1 MLFGC
6 ATLCERTGGGA
17 EGRWELCWGLRRG
30 GGASEDGTEE
40 GGGGNCCR
48 GSGLG
53 GKAMAGAVKPT
64 ELMLSLT
71 EAGWFSTGR
80 EGLSFPGGATT
91 LGSVLAGGWMG
102 GCEIGP
108 TGC

>member
-1 MLFGC
+1 M
-6 ATLCERTGGGA
+6 
-17 EGRWELCWGLRRG
+17 GRWELGCGLRSG
-30 GGASEDGTEE
+30 GGASVDGTEE

-53 GKAMAGAVKPT
+53 TKAMAAEVKPT

-71 EAGWFSTGR
+71 ETAWLSTGS

-91 LGSVLAGGWMG
+91 LGSVLVGWMG
-102 GCEIGP
+102 GCEMGP
-108 TGC
+108 MGC

>member
-1 MLFGC
+1 MFGC
-6 ATLCERTGGGA
+6 ATLCERTGAGA
-17 EGRWELCWGLRRG
+17 EERWELCCGLRRG
-30 GGASEDGTEE
+30 GVASEDGTEE

-53 GKAMAGAVKPT
+53 GKTIGEVKPT

-71 EAGWFSTGR
+71 ETGWFSTGR
-80 EGLSFPGGATT
+80 EGLSFPGGATE
-91 LGSVLAGGWMG
+91 LGSVLIGWMA

-108 TGC
+108 TDC

>member
-1 MLFGC
+1 MLLGC
-6 ATLCERTGGGA
+6 ATLCDRTGGAG
-17 EGRWELCWGLRRG
+17 GRWELGCGLRRG
-30 GGASEDGTEE
+30 GGASVDGTEE

-53 GKAMAGAVKPT
+53 GKAIAGAVKPT

-71 EAGWFSTGR
+71 DAGWLSTGR
-80 EGLSFPGGATT
+80 HGLSFPGGTT
-91 LGSVLAGGWMG
+91 ALGSVLAGWMG